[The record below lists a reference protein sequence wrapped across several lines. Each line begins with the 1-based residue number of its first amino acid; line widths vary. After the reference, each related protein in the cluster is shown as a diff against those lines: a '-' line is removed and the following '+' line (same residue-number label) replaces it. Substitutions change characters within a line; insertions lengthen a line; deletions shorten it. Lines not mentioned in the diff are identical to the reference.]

1 MTNSKGW
8 AAIIG
13 VSAGTGAALA
23 KNLAQNPGYDIFGVH
38 RGHHA
43 ESADRLAHEI
53 KNLGRRA
60 VFGEGEGGTAE
71 GAQRFAQAM
80 REAAGPKS
88 LHFFVHSIANASLGQ
103 LVLGKDGPLPAR
115 KIQKTFDSMCHSFVY
130 WIQEL
135 FACDL
140 PAPGARFLSLGN
152 TLGESMVRRCGL
164 VAAAKAA
171 LESYTKT
178 LAIEL
183 GPLGYRINMLKFPT
197 VITPAVRVVYGE
209 NSLPHIQQMHEQM
222 TPAGRMCTPDEVARF
237 VSLLASD
244 ACEWIN
250 GATIDFTG
258 GMTLNLMDLI
268 LHSSGAGPS

>member
-1 MTNSKGW
+1 MKENSPGW

-23 KNLAQNPGYDIFGVH
+23 RSLSRDPGYNIFGVH
-38 RGHHA
+38 RGHHPQ
-43 ESADRLAHEI
+43 SAAVLASEI
-53 KNLGRRA
+53 QSAGKQSL
-60 VFGEGEGGTAE
+60 FCLGEGGTAE
-71 GAQRFAQAM
+71 AAKIHAQSLL
-80 REAAGPKS
+80 EKAGPKS
-88 LHFFVHSIANASLGQ
+88 LCFFVHSIANASLGSLASGQ
-103 LVLGKDGPLPAR
+103 EDQLPAR
-115 KIQKTFDSMCHSFVY
+115 KIQKTFESMCHSFVY

-135 FACDL
+135 LAHDL
-140 PAPGARFLSLGN
+140 PAPGARFLALGN

-183 GPLGYRINMLKFPT
+183 GPRGYRVNMLKFPT
-197 VITPAVRVVYGE
+197 VITPAVRTVYGE
-209 NSLPHIQQMHEQM
+209 NALSHVERVHEQM
-222 TPAGRMCTPDEVARF
+222 TPSGRMCTPDEVARF
-237 VSLLASD
+237 VSVLASG

-258 GMTLNLMDLI
+258 GMTLNLMDLLI
-268 LHSSGAGPS
+268 HSKS